1 MNRPSVREFAARCWE
16 FRPTPTQ
23 IIALTLLVVLVGVI
37 TGWPVWVC
45 VLPAFGGA
53 AVITATFAALE
64 LWNEAAEPGPTDE
77 QAGGLTTEA
86 GEP

>member
-1 MNRPSVREFAARCWE
+1 MSRPTWREFAVRWWE
-16 FRPTPTQ
+16 FRLTPTQ
-23 IIALTLLVVLVGVI
+23 IIALTVLVVLVGVI

-64 LWNEAAEPGPTDE
+64 LWNEAAERETGD

>member
-1 MNRPSVREFAARCWE
+1 MSRPTWREFVARWWE
-16 FRPTPTQ
+16 FRLTPTQ
-23 IIALTLLVVLVGVI
+23 IVTLTVLVVLVGVI

-64 LWNEAAEPGPTDE
+64 LWNEAAERETGD
-77 QAGGLTTEA
+77 QASGLTTEV